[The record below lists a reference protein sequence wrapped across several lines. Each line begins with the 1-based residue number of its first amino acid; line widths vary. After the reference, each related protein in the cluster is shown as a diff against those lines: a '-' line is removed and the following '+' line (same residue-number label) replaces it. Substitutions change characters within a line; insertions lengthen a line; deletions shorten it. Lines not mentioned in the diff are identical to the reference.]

1 MNIIFT
7 FLTAIACGISGYVMG
22 QNSNAG
28 KRLGDAFM
36 NEIDASKVAL
46 WCEDQFET
54 RAEKHA
60 VYTFCKHLLDEV
72 KNRLVE

>member
-1 MNIIFT
+1 MSIIFT
-7 FLTAIACGISGYVMG
+7 FLTAVACGISGYVMG
-22 QNSNAG
+22 QNNNAG

-36 NEIDASKVAL
+36 SVVAPEKVVV
-46 WCEDQFET
+46 WCDEQFST
-54 RAEKHA
+54 REEKSA